1 MMDDNRPARPH
12 AETPDFPIE
21 RTELPEWR
29 QVPEPGR
36 GTDEPGGRAAPER
49 ATEQLHHQGT
59 HGAGDPE
66 EPGAAAAPEAPP
78 PRPVLPPPSGP
89 AWGTIAFGTVCLAVA
104 AVVLGIQ
111 LTEVEVDWRY
121 AAPLGV
127 AGIGALLVLVGLI
140 GLAGRR
146 RAR

>member
-12 AETPDFPIE
+12 AETPGFPIE

-36 GTDEPGGRAAPER
+36 ATDEPGGRTAPER
-49 ATEQLHHQGT
+49 APEQLHHQGA
-59 HGAGDPE
+59 HGAADRTGT
-66 EPGAAAAPEAPP
+66 GAAADPQAP
-78 PRPVLPPPSGP
+78 PRPVLPAPSGT